1 MQSSSRPDED
11 SAGDAEDLLRLRQLL
26 LGADYD
32 ELLALKQDLNDPE
45 AFSMRL
51 ASVITEALSLRSQRD
66 HSLAEVLAPT
76 LESAIKA
83 SIASDP
89 EALAESLYPVMG
101 PAIRKSIA
109 ETLSQMLENMNQ
121 LLEQSLSPKSLGW
134 RFNAWRTGRSYAEI
148 VLINSLEYQV
158 EQVFLIHRETSL
170 LIQHRVAD
178 MAISK
183 DPDMVSSM
191 LSAIQDYMLDSFTV
205 GEGDGLNA
213 MSLGDFQV
221 IIEAGPRALIA
232 AVVRGKPPE
241 NLRNTFKVALE
252 DVHKRARSRLQNYSG
267 DPDDYQ
273 DLEPMLRSCLRVQR
287 RGQAESNDVPRS
299 VPWLALVSIALLCG
313 VGIWFWFQSYTLDNA
328 RQNALARL
336 VSEPGIVVM
345 GSRVVDDLLL
355 INGLRDRLAE
365 APEQVLSETG
375 VGVLGLT
382 FVFEPYLST
391 EPVIVERRAIRRLA
405 PPVSARMSVQ
415 DSTLVVTG
423 AANVN
428 WIGTLEQRWRSV
440 GGLDALNIDALD
452 RLDPVRAEMESL
464 VTLIES
470 TIFYFDRSAA
480 EPNPGAAKVPALALA
495 IKRLVEL
502 SETLGITP
510 VVRVLGATDGTG
522 TARFNA
528 QLAEQ
533 RAENL
538 YVALLAQ
545 GIPANLL
552 VFQSLQDIPSLDAG
566 SSERKVMFRLT
577 GLSD

>member
-1 MQSSSRPDED
+1 MPLSSRPDED

-26 LGADYD
+26 LGAGYD

-45 AFSMRL
+45 SFSMRL
-51 ASVITEALSLRSQRD
+51 AAVITEAISLRSQRD
-66 HSLAEVLAPT
+66 QSLAEVLAPT
-76 LESAIKA
+76 LDSTIKA

-101 PAIRKSIA
+101 PAIRKSIS

-365 APEQVLSETG
+365 APEQVLSEPG

-502 SETLGITP
+502 SETLGIAP
-510 VVRVLGATDGTG
+510 VVRVLGATDDTG
-522 TARFNA
+522 AAQFNA

-545 GIPANLL
+545 GIPAKLL

>member
-1 MQSSSRPDED
+1 MQSSSRPDEN

-45 AFSMRL
+45 AFSIRL
-51 ASVITEALSLRSQRD
+51 ASVITEAISLRSRRD

-76 LESAIKA
+76 LESAIKE

-101 PAIRKSIA
+101 PAIRKSIS
-109 ETLSQMLENMNQ
+109 ETLSQMLEDMNQ

-148 VLINSLEYQV
+148 VLINTLEYQV

-170 LIQHRVAD
+170 LIQHLVAD

-183 DPDMVSSM
+183 DPDMVSGM
-191 LSAIQDYMLDSFTV
+191 LSAIQDYILDSFTV
-205 GEGDGLNA
+205 GEGDGLNS

-252 DVHKRARSRLQNYSG
+252 DVHKRASSRLQDYSG

-287 RGQAESNDVPRS
+287 RDQAESIEVSRS
-299 VPWLALVSIALLCG
+299 IPWLALVSIALLSG
-313 VGIWFWFQSYTLDNA
+313 VGIWFWFQSHTLNNA

-336 VSEPGIVVM
+336 VNEPGIVVL

-365 APEQVLSETG
+365 APEQVLSQPG
-375 VGVLGLT
+375 IGALGLT
-382 FVFEPYLST
+382 FVFEPYLSM

-415 DSTLVVTG
+415 EGTLVVTG
-423 AANVN
+423 AANVD
-428 WIGTLEQRWRSV
+428 WIYTLEQHWRSV
-440 GGLDALNIDALD
+440 AGLDALNIDDLD

-464 VTLIES
+464 TTLIES
-470 TIFYFDRSAA
+470 TTFYFDRSAA
-480 EPNPGAAKVPALALA
+480 EPNPGAASVPALALA

-502 SETLGITP
+502 GETIGITP
-510 VVRVLGATDGTG
+510 VVRVLGAADDTG
-522 TARFNA
+522 TAQFNA
-528 QLAEQ
+528 RLAEQ

-545 GIPANLL
+545 DIPAKLL
-552 VFQSLQDIPSLDAG
+552 VFQSLQDFPGLGAE
-566 SSERKVMFRLT
+566 SSERKVMFRLA

>member
-51 ASVITEALSLRSQRD
+51 ASVITEAISLRSQRD
-66 HSLAEVLAPT
+66 QSLAEVLAPT

-101 PAIRKSIA
+101 PAIRKSIS

-134 RFNAWRTGRSYAEI
+134 RFNAWRTGCSYAEI
-148 VLINSLEYQV
+148 VLINTLEYQV

-170 LIQHRVAD
+170 LIQHLVAD

-183 DPDMVSSM
+183 DPDMVSGM
-191 LSAIQDYMLDSFTV
+191 LSAIQDYILDSFTV
-205 GEGDGLNA
+205 GEGDGLNS
-213 MSLGDFQV
+213 MSLGDLQV

-252 DVHKRARSRLQNYSG
+252 DVHKRARSRLQDYSG
-267 DPDDYQ
+267 DPDNYQ

-287 RGQAESNDVPRS
+287 RDQAESNDVPRS
-299 VPWLALVSIALLCG
+299 IPWLALVSIALLGG

-336 VSEPGIVVM
+336 VSEPGIVVV
-345 GSRVVDDLLL
+345 GSRVVDGLFL
-355 INGLRDRLAE
+355 INGLRDRLSE
-365 APEQVLSETG
+365 APEQVLSELG
-375 VGVLGLT
+375 IGALGLT

-391 EPVIVERRAIRRLA
+391 EPVIVERRATRRLA
-405 PPVSARMSVQ
+405 PPVSARMSVH

-428 WIGTLEQRWRSV
+428 WIGTLEQHWHSV
-440 GGLDALNIDALD
+440 VGLDALNIDELD
-452 RLDPVRAEMESL
+452 RLYPVRAEMERL
-464 VTLIES
+464 ATLIES
-470 TIFYFDRSAA
+470 TTFYFGSSAT
-480 EPNPGAAKVPALALA
+480 EPISGAANVPALALA
-495 IKRLVEL
+495 IKRLAEL
-502 SETLGITP
+502 GETLGITP
-510 VVRVLGATDGTG
+510 VVRVLGAADDTG
-522 TARFNA
+522 TAQFNA
-528 QLAEQ
+528 RLAEQ

-545 GIPANLL
+545 GIPAKLL
-552 VFQSLQDIPSLDAG
+552 VFQSLQDFPGLDAE
-566 SSERKVMFRLT
+566 SSERKVMFRLA

>member
-1 MQSSSRPDED
+1 
-11 SAGDAEDLLRLRQLL
+11 
-26 LGADYD
+26 
-32 ELLALKQDLNDPE
+32 
-45 AFSMRL
+45 
-51 ASVITEALSLRSQRD
+51 
-66 HSLAEVLAPT
+66 
-76 LESAIKA
+76 
-83 SIASDP
+83 
-89 EALAESLYPVMG
+89 
-101 PAIRKSIA
+101 
-109 ETLSQMLENMNQ
+109 
-121 LLEQSLSPKSLGW
+121 LGW

-313 VGIWFWFQSYTLDNA
+313 VGIWFWFQSYTLGNA

-365 APEQVLSETG
+365 APEQVLSEPS
-375 VGVLGLT
+375 VGVLGLI
-382 FVFEPYLST
+382 FVFEPYLSM

-440 GGLDALNIDALD
+440 AGLDALNIDALD

-495 IKRLVEL
+495 IKRLFEL

-510 VVRVLGATDGTG
+510 VVRVLGATDDTG
-522 TARFNA
+522 AAPFNA

-552 VFQSLQDIPSLDAG
+552 VFQSLQDIPGLDAG

>member
-1 MQSSSRPDED
+1 MQSSSRPDEN

-45 AFSMRL
+45 AFSIRL
-51 ASVITEALSLRSQRD
+51 ASVITEAISLRSRRD

-76 LESAIKA
+76 LESAIKE

-101 PAIRKSIA
+101 PAIRKSIS
-109 ETLSQMLENMNQ
+109 ETLSQMLEDMNQ

-148 VLINSLEYQV
+148 VLINTLEYQV

-170 LIQHRVAD
+170 LIQHLVAD

-183 DPDMVSSM
+183 DPDMVSGM
-191 LSAIQDYMLDSFTV
+191 LSAIQDYILDSFTV
-205 GEGDGLNA
+205 GEGDGLNS

-252 DVHKRARSRLQNYSG
+252 DVHKRASSRLQDYSG

-287 RGQAESNDVPRS
+287 RDQAESIEVSRS
-299 VPWLALVSIALLCG
+299 IPWLALVSIALLSG
-313 VGIWFWFQSYTLDNA
+313 VGIWFWFQSHTLDNA

-336 VSEPGIVVM
+336 VNEPGIVVL

-365 APEQVLSETG
+365 APEQVLSQPG
-375 VGVLGLT
+375 IGALGLT
-382 FVFEPYLST
+382 FVFEPYLSM

-415 DSTLVVTG
+415 EGTLVVTG
-423 AANVN
+423 AANVD
-428 WIGTLEQRWRSV
+428 WIYTLEQHWRSV
-440 GGLDALNIDALD
+440 AGLDALNIDDLD

-464 VTLIES
+464 TTLIES
-470 TIFYFDRSAA
+470 TTFYFDRSAA
-480 EPNPGAAKVPALALA
+480 EPNPGAASVPALALA

-502 SETLGITP
+502 GETIGITP
-510 VVRVLGATDGTG
+510 VVRVLGAADDTG
-522 TARFNA
+522 TAQFNA
-528 QLAEQ
+528 RLAEQ

-545 GIPANLL
+545 DIPAKLL
-552 VFQSLQDIPSLDAG
+552 VFQSLQDFPGLGAE
-566 SSERKVMFRLT
+566 SSERKVMFRLA

>member
-1 MQSSSRPDED
+1 MPLSSRPDED

-26 LGADYD
+26 LGAGYD

-51 ASVITEALSLRSQRD
+51 AAVITEAISLRSQRD
-66 HSLAEVLAPT
+66 QSLAEVLAPT
-76 LESAIKA
+76 LDSTIKA

-365 APEQVLSETG
+365 APEQVLSEPG

-440 GGLDALNIDALD
+440 AGLDALNIDALD

-510 VVRVLGATDGTG
+510 VVRVLGATDDTG
-522 TARFNA
+522 AAQFNA

-552 VFQSLQDIPSLDAG
+552 VFQSLQDIPGLDAG

>member
-1 MQSSSRPDED
+1 MPLSSRPDED

-26 LGADYD
+26 LGAGYD

-51 ASVITEALSLRSQRD
+51 ASVITEAISLRSQRD
-66 HSLAEVLAPT
+66 HSLAGVLAPT

-101 PAIRKSIA
+101 PAIRKSIS

-148 VLINSLEYQV
+148 VLINTLEYQV

-170 LIQHRVAD
+170 LIQHLVAD

-183 DPDMVSSM
+183 DPDMVSGM
-191 LSAIQDYMLDSFTV
+191 LSAIQDYILDSFTV
-205 GEGDGLNA
+205 GEGDGLSS
-213 MSLGDFQV
+213 MRLSDFQV
-221 IIEAGPRALIA
+221 IIEVGPRALIA

-252 DVHKRARSRLQNYSG
+252 DVHKRARSRLQDYSG

-287 RGQAESNDVPRS
+287 RDQAENGDVPRS
-299 VPWLALVSIALLCG
+299 IPWLALVSIALLS
-313 VGIWFWFQSYTLDNA
+313 GIGLWFWFQSYTLDNA
-328 RQNALARL
+328 RQNALVRL
-336 VSEPGIVVM
+336 VSEPGIVVV
-345 GSRVVDDLLL
+345 GSRVVDDLFL

-365 APEQVLSETG
+365 TPEQVLSESDIG
-375 VGVLGLT
+375 ALGLT
-382 FVFEPYLST
+382 FLFEPYLSM
-391 EPVIVERRAIRRLA
+391 EAVIVERRAIRRLA

-415 DSTLVVTG
+415 GSTLVVTG
-423 AANVN
+423 AANVS
-428 WIGTLEQRWRSV
+428 WVGTLEQHWRSV
-440 GGLDALNIDALD
+440 AGLDGMNIDELD
-452 RLDPVRAEMESL
+452 RLDPVRAEMERL
-464 VTLIES
+464 ATLIES
-470 TIFYFDRSAA
+470 TTFYFGRSAA
-480 EPNPGAAKVPALALA
+480 EPNSGAANVPALALA
-495 IKRLVEL
+495 IKRLAVL
-502 SETLGITP
+502 GETLGSTP
-510 VVRVLGATDGTG
+510 VVRILGAADDTG
-522 TARFNA
+522 TAQFNA
-528 QLAEQ
+528 RLAEQ

-545 GIPANLL
+545 GIPAKLL
-552 VFQSLQDIPSLDAG
+552 VVQSLQDFPGLDAE

-577 GLSD
+577 SLSD

>member
-1 MQSSSRPDED
+1 MQSSSRPDEN

-45 AFSMRL
+45 AFSIRL
-51 ASVITEALSLRSQRD
+51 ASVITEAISLRSRRD

-76 LESAIKA
+76 LESAIKE

-101 PAIRKSIA
+101 PAIRKSIS
-109 ETLSQMLENMNQ
+109 ETLSQMLEDMNQ

-148 VLINSLEYQV
+148 VLINTLEYQV

-170 LIQHRVAD
+170 LIQHLVAD

-183 DPDMVSSM
+183 DPDMVSGM
-191 LSAIQDYMLDSFTV
+191 LSAIQDYILDSFTV
-205 GEGDGLNA
+205 GEGDGLNS

-252 DVHKRARSRLQNYSG
+252 DVHKRASSRLQDYSG

-287 RGQAESNDVPRS
+287 RDQAESIEVSRS
-299 VPWLALVSIALLCG
+299 IPWLALVSIALLSG
-313 VGIWFWFQSYTLDNA
+313 VGIWFWFQSHTLNNA

-336 VSEPGIVVM
+336 VNEPGIVVL

-365 APEQVLSETG
+365 APEQVLSQPG
-375 VGVLGLT
+375 IGALGLT
-382 FVFEPYLST
+382 FVFEPYLSM

-415 DSTLVVTG
+415 EGTLVVTG
-423 AANVN
+423 AANVD
-428 WIGTLEQRWRSV
+428 WIYTLEQHWRSV
-440 GGLDALNIDALD
+440 AGLDALNIDDLD

-464 VTLIES
+464 TTLIES
-470 TIFYFDRSAA
+470 TTFYFDRSAA
-480 EPNPGAAKVPALALA
+480 EPNPGAASVPALALA

-502 SETLGITP
+502 GETLGITP
-510 VVRVLGATDGTG
+510 VVRVLGAADDTG
-522 TARFNA
+522 TAQFNA
-528 QLAEQ
+528 RLAEQ

-545 GIPANLL
+545 DIPAKLL
-552 VFQSLQDIPSLDAG
+552 VFQSLQDFPGLGAE
-566 SSERKVMFRLT
+566 SSERKVMFRLA

>member
-76 LESAIKA
+76 LESAIKE

-89 EALAESLYPVMG
+89 EALAESLYPGIG
-101 PAIRKSIA
+101 PAIRKSIS

-148 VLINSLEYQV
+148 VLINTLEYQV

-170 LIQHRVAD
+170 LIQHLVAD

-183 DPDMVSSM
+183 DPDMVSGM
-191 LSAIQDYMLDSFTV
+191 LSAIQDYILDSFTV
-205 GEGDGLNA
+205 GEGDGLNS

-221 IIEAGPRALIA
+221 MIEAGPRALIA

-252 DVHKRARSRLQNYSG
+252 DVHKRASSRLQDYSG

-273 DLEPMLRSCLRVQR
+273 DLESTLRSCLRVQR
-287 RGQAESNDVPRS
+287 RDQAESNDVPRS
-299 VPWLALVSIALLCG
+299 IPWLALVSIALLSG

-328 RQNALARL
+328 RQNALTRL
-336 VSEPGIVVM
+336 VNEPGIVVVS
-345 GSRVVDDLLL
+345 SRVVDDLFL

-365 APEQVLSETG
+365 APEQVLSEPG
-375 VGVLGLT
+375 IGALGLT

-391 EPVIVERRAIRRLA
+391 EPMIVERRAIRRLA

-415 DSTLVVTG
+415 DGTLVVTG
-423 AANVN
+423 AANVS
-428 WIGTLEQRWRSV
+428 WIGTLEQHWRSV
-440 GGLDALNIDALD
+440 AGLDALNVDDLD

-464 VTLIES
+464 ATLIEA
-470 TIFYFDRSAA
+470 TTFYFDRSAA
-480 EPNPGAAKVPALALA
+480 EPNSGAASVPALALA
-495 IKRLVEL
+495 IKRLAEL
-502 SETLGITP
+502 GETLGITP
-510 VVRVLGATDGTG
+510 VVRVLGAADGTG
-522 TARFNA
+522 AARFNA
-528 QLAEQ
+528 RLAEQ

-545 GIPANLL
+545 GIPAKLL
-552 VFQSLQDIPSLDAG
+552 VFQSLQDFPGLDAEL
-566 SSERKVMFRLT
+566 SERKVMFRLT